1 MRLPRVCNCTFLND
15 PNLSFVT
22 KENYT
27 IYTIESSKVDN
38 VHHTSTTINSQKL
51 VPTQHVYTKVDG
63 PYLTSFLFMRIYI
76 WFFILKKNSH
86 PLVLYFLDLFV
97 YISEAITYMRLLFG
111 YEFYV

>member
-1 MRLPRVCNCTFLND
+1 MNNKSHNTFLFLIIQKLNMRLPRVCNCTFLND

-38 VHHTSTTINSQKL
+38 VHHTSTNINSQKL

-76 WFFILKKNSH
+76 C
-86 PLVLYFLDLFV
+86 FLF
-97 YISEAITYMRLLFG
+97 
-111 YEFYV
+111 

>member
-38 VHHTSTTINSQKL
+38 VHHTSTNINSQKL

-63 PYLTSFLFMRIYI
+63 PYLTSF
-76 WFFILKKNSH
+76 
-86 PLVLYFLDLFV
+86 FV
-97 YISEAITYMRLLFG
+97 YENIYMVFYFKEKLPSISVIFP
-111 YEFYV
+111 